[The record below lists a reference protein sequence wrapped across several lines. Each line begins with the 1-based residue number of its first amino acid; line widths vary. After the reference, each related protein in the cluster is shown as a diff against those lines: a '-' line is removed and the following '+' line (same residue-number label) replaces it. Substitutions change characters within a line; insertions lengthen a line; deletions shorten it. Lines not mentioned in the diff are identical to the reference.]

1 MRRTVA
7 SSRVIRAVFSG
18 IAALLVVYLALLALW
33 PTLADSLPA
42 ALRFTIRGRRIA
54 GWCQPARLSPASLR
68 PPRQSVLLLLS
79 GCTIRN

>member
-42 ALRFTIRGRRIA
+42 PRA
-54 GWCQPARLSPASLR
+54 SPF
-68 PPRQSVLLLLS
+68 VDV
-79 GCTIRN
+79 G